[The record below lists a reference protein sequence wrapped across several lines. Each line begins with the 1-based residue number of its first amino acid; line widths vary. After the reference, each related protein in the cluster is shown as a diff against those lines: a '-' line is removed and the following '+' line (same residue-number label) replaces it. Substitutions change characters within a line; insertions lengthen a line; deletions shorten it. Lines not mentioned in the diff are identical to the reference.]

1 MKITV
6 CGVKVSVNACIIFT
20 LNGVKKVNHKCREV
34 QVEVTPVFRNVSQV
48 HLVLYEG
55 I

>member
-1 MKITV
+1 MY
-6 CGVKVSVNACIIFT
+6 T

-48 HLVLYEG
+48 HVTYLGWQQTQLTVYMRLQNY
-55 I
+55 